1 MADPRL
7 VLASAPGGS
16 SFMEEL
22 LEVVADAV
30 RSVGGRAETHLG
42 PLPEE
47 DDDTVFVVVPHEYL
61 VVLPEHQRPR
71 PDQLR
76 RTIAFCVEHP
86 GTRTFDTSA
95 GLLPQFGGAVDIN
108 ADSTD
113 ELVRRGHDVRRFQLG
128 YTPLWDRWGGDPD
141 SPRDI
146 DVTYL
151 GTAEQRRSALLAR
164 AARDLDGL
172 EVRLLTPPHEPMVKP
187 RPDFLMSRA
196 KHEHLARSRVL
207 LNLHR
212 EASRALEWVR
222 VLEAACN
229 GCVAVTEPSRDLAP
243 FTAGQH
249 LVVARE
255 TVVGAATA
263 ALLHERG
270 LERSIRAEAYRFVR
284 EELDMGPSARRL
296 LELAADLAERHPAPA
311 RSDRPPRTAPVVRPP
326 SETPLAVD
334 TPSWDPRFRGEASLG
349 AEPGPDRQLAARLIV
364 ERTEAAR
371 RTDGVLSTPAALP
384 LAPSAGNRVDDLDV
398 LIVRRAGDPGVM
410 ALVDDLAR
418 GTAVPSRV
426 LVCQD
431 GTAEPAG
438 PKPYDLLHHPIAR
451 GAGYAYNRLL
461 AGSRADLVLVLD
473 AGMRCSPHFVARL
486 LAAVRGDADLA
497 HCPVADPVA
506 GLVGALPPEARR
518 LARLPYLG
526 SGYLVR
532 RTVLDRLGGWP
543 DDPWLEGLEHHGLW
557 REAAARNART
567 VLVQQVLLSRVV
579 PDPPARPVDL
589 DPQRAWAATKAK
601 R

>member
-16 SFMEEL
+16 AFMEEL
-22 LEVVADAV
+22 FEVVADAV
-30 RSVGGRAETHLG
+30 RRAGGRAETHVG
-42 PLPEE
+42 PLPDE

-61 VVLPEHQRPR
+61 VVLPERQRPR

-76 RTIAFCVEHP
+76 RTIAFCVEHR

-95 GLLPQFGGAVDIN
+95 ALLPQFGGAVDIN

-141 SPRDI
+141 APRDI

-151 GTAEQRRSALLAR
+151 GTAEHRRSALLAR
-164 AARDLDGL
+164 AARDLDDFA
-172 EVRLLTPPHEPMVKP
+172 VRLLTPPHEPMVKP
-187 RPDFLMSRA
+187 RPDFLMGRA

-229 GCVAVTEPSRDLAP
+229 GCVVVTEPSRDLAP
-243 FTAGQH
+243 FTAGKH
-249 LVVARE
+249 LLVARE

-263 ALLHERG
+263 AMLRDRR
-270 LERSIRAEAYRFVR
+270 LERSIRAEAYRFVK
-284 EELDMGPSARRL
+284 EELDMGPSARTL
-296 LELAADLAERHPAPA
+296 LELAADLAERQPAPTGPE
-311 RSDRPPRTAPVVRPP
+311 RPLRKAAPIVVPADG
-326 SETPLAVD
+326 PLAVD
-334 TPSWDPRFRGEASLG
+334 TPSWDPRFLGEASLG
-349 AEPGPDRQLAARLIV
+349 GEPGPDRRLAARLVV
-364 ERTEAAR
+364 ERAETAR
-371 RTDGVLSTPAALP
+371 RTDGGVLTPAALP
-384 LAPSAGNRVDDLDV
+384 LAPGPVTRADDLDV
-398 LIVRRAGDPGVM
+398 LVVRRIADPGVA

-418 GTAVPSRV
+418 GTTVPGRV

-431 GTAEPAG
+431 GTVEPPG
-438 PKPYDLLHHPIAR
+438 PKPYDALHHPVPR
-451 GAGYAYNRLL
+451 GTGHAYNRLL
-461 AGSRADLVLVLD
+461 AESDADLLLVLD
-473 AGMRCSPHFVARL
+473 AGVRCSPHLVTRL
-486 LAAVRGDADLA
+486 LAAVRAGADVA
-497 HCPVADPVA
+497 HCPVADA
-506 GLVGALPPEARR
+506 DRGLVGALPPETRR

-532 RTVLDRLGGWP
+532 RTVLDELGGWP
-543 DDPWLEGLEHHGLW
+543 EDPWSEGLEHHGFWLGVAG
-557 REAAARNART
+557 RDDRT
-567 VLVQQVLLSRVV
+567 ELVQQVLLSRTV
-579 PDPPARPVDL
+579 PDPPARPLDL
-589 DPQRAWAATKAK
+589 DPQRAWAAANAK

>member
-1 MADPRL
+1 VADPRL

-16 SFMEEL
+16 AFMEEL
-22 LEVVADAV
+22 FEVVADAV
-30 RSVGGRAETHLG
+30 RTAGGRAETHVG
-42 PLPEE
+42 PLPEG

-61 VVLPEHQRPR
+61 VVLPERQRPR

-95 GLLPQFGGAVDIN
+95 ALLPEFGGAVDIN
-108 ADSTD
+108 ADSTS

-128 YTPLWDRWGGDPD
+128 YTPLWDRWGGDQD
-141 SPRDI
+141 APRDI

-151 GTAEQRRSALLAR
+151 GTAEHRRSALLAR
-164 AARDLDGL
+164 AARDLDDF

-187 RPDFLMSRA
+187 RPDFLMGRA

-229 GCVAVTEPSRDLAP
+229 GCVVVTEPSRDLAP

-249 LVVARE
+249 LLVARE

-263 ALLHERG
+263 AMLRDGE
-270 LERSIRAEAYRFVR
+270 LERSIRAEAYRFVK
-284 EELDMGPSARRL
+284 EELDMGPSARAL
-296 LELAADLAERHPAPA
+296 LELAADLAERHG
-311 RSDRPPRTAPVVRPP
+311 APVRSERPLRKAAAVVVP
-326 SETPLAVD
+326 ADGPLAVD
-334 TPSWDPRFRGEASLG
+334 TPSWDPRFLGESSLG
-349 AEPGPDRQLAARLIV
+349 AEPGPDRRLAARLTV
-364 ERTEAAR
+364 ERAETAR
-371 RTDGVLSTPAALP
+371 RTDGGVLTPAALP
-384 LAPSAGNRVDDLDV
+384 LTPGTATRADDLDV
-398 LIVRRAGDPGVM
+398 LIVRRVADPGVA

-418 GTAVPSRV
+418 GTTVPARV

-431 GTAEPAG
+431 GTAEPPG
-438 PKPYDLLHHPIAR
+438 PKPYDVLHHPVPR
-451 GAGYAYNRLL
+451 GTGHAYNRLL
-461 AGSRADLVLVLD
+461 AASDADLLLVLD
-473 AGMRCSPHFVARL
+473 AGVRCSPHLVERL
-486 LAAVRGDADLA
+486 LAAARAGADVA
-497 HCPVADPVA
+497 HGPVADA
-506 GLVGALPPEARR
+506 ERGLVGALPPEARR

-532 RTVLDRLGGWP
+532 RTVLEKLGGWP
-543 DDPWLEGLEHHGLW
+543 EDPWSEGLEHHSFWLGVAG
-557 REAAARNART
+557 RGDRT
-567 VLVQQVLLSRVV
+567 ELVQQVLLSRTV
-579 PDPPARPVDL
+579 PDPPARPLDL
-589 DPQRAWAATKAK
+589 DPQRAWAAANAK

>member
-1 MADPRL
+1 MTGPRL

-16 SFMEEL
+16 AFMEEL
-22 LEVVADAV
+22 FEVVADAV
-30 RSVGGRAETHLG
+30 RSAGGRAETHVG
-42 PLPEE
+42 PLPED

-61 VVLPEHQRPR
+61 VVLPENQRPR

-95 GLLPQFGGAVDIN
+95 SLLPRFGGAVDIN
-108 ADSTD
+108 ADSTE

-141 SPRDI
+141 SPRAI

-151 GTAEQRRSALLAR
+151 GTAEHRRSALLAR

-187 RPDFLMSRA
+187 RPDFLMGRA

-212 EASRALEWVR
+212 EASKALEWVR

-229 GCVAVTEPSRDLAP
+229 GCVVVTEPSRDLAP

-263 ALLHERG
+263 ALLRDGE
-270 LERSIRAEAYRFVR
+270 LERSIRTETYRFVR
-284 EELDMGPSARRL
+284 EELDMGPSARAL

-311 RSDRPPRTAPVVRPP
+311 RSDRPVPTRAVVAAT
-326 SETPLAVD
+326 EGPLAVD
-334 TPSWDPRFRGEASLG
+334 TPSWDPRFRGEESLG
-349 AEPGPDRQLAARLIV
+349 AEPGPDRRLAARLTV
-364 ERTEAAR
+364 ERAETAR
-371 RTDGVLSTPAALP
+371 RTDGVVQTPAELP
-384 LAPSAGNRVDDLDV
+384 LAPSGGPRADDLDV
-398 LIVRRAGDPGVM
+398 LIVRRIGDPGVA

-418 GTAVPSRV
+418 GTTLPGRV

-431 GTAEPAG
+431 GTAEPSG
-438 PKPYDLLHHPIAR
+438 PKPYDVLQHPIPR
-451 GAGYAYNRLL
+451 GAGHGYNRLL
-461 AGSRADLVLVLD
+461 AESRADLVLVLD
-473 AGMRCSPHFVARL
+473 AGMRCSQHLVARL
-486 LAAVRGDADLA
+486 LAAVRAGADVA
-497 HCPVADPVA
+497 HCPVADVQL

-532 RTVLDRLGGWP
+532 RTVLEEIGGWP
-543 DDPWLEGLEHHGLW
+543 EDPWSEGLEHHGFWLEVAD
-557 REAAARNART
+557 RGDRT
-567 VLVQQVLLSRVV
+567 ELVQQVLLSRVV

-589 DPQRAWAATKAK
+589 DPQRAWAVTNAK